1 MIKKINDI
9 YNDFINDIFS
19 TANKEIQHQKEN
31 LSYINI
37 NNNETSNQ
45 KKSVINSNNNNNKN
59 NTIIKNKSRNFTF
72 EENLSEKENKRKIT
86 NKHI

>member
-1 MIKKINDI
+1 MIIKITLIIIIILTIKIIIMIKKINNI

-37 NNNETSNQ
+37 NNKETSN
-45 KKSVINSNNNNNKN
+45 
-59 NTIIKNKSRNFTF
+59 
-72 EENLSEKENKRKIT
+72 
-86 NKHI
+86 

>member
-1 MIKKINDI
+1 MIKKINNI

-37 NNNETSNQ
+37 NNNETSN
-45 KKSVINSNNNNNKN
+45 
-59 NTIIKNKSRNFTF
+59 
-72 EENLSEKENKRKIT
+72 
-86 NKHI
+86 